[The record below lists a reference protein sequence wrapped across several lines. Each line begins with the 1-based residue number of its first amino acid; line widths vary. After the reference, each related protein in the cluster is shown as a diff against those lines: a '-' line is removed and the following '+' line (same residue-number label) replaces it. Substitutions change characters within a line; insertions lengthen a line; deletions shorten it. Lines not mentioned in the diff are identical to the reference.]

1 MSNHAT
7 TETGSRQLINKNKEI
22 LTALTMDTL
31 NRRFDVLMPLDLAQD
46 MQDLEQTTGLSRGEI
61 FRRAMALYKRA
72 KETQSARGNVILRDS
87 DGTLREV
94 VGI

>member
-1 MSNHAT
+1 MAVID
-7 TETGSRQLINKNKEI
+7 RPV
-22 LTALTMDTL
+22 
-31 NRRFDVLMPLDLAQD
+31 RFDIRMPPDLAQD
-46 MQDLEQTTGLSRGEI
+46 MKDIEDDTGLSRGEI

-72 KETQSARGNVILRDS
+72 KETQSARGNVILRDA

>member
-1 MSNHAT
+1 MTDLSPPV
-7 TETGSRQLINKNKEI
+7 
-22 LTALTMDTL
+22 
-31 NRRFDVLMPLDLAQD
+31 RFNVRMPLDLAQD